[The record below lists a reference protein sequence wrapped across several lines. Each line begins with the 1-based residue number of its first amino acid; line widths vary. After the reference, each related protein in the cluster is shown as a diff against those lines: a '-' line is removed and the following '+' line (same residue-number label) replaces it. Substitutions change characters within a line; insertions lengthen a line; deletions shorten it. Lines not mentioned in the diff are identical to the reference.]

1 MTFCLFWPTG
11 ASCDKDAFFDPQILK
26 KRDKPMSRLKEFVL
40 EVGKIGEDT
49 DSSEPKG
56 ISRIR
61 NSKEYYEA
69 VDKTR
74 ELMEGAGMTV
84 TVDGV
89 GNIHGYLKGKDP
101 SKKILAVGSH
111 LDTVLHGG
119 IFDGNL
125 GVMSAIECAYRLK
138 EQGIRLEHD
147 LEIFGFNFEESSS
160 LGGTFGSRAILG
172 LADTGTP
179 NMVEAMKE
187 YHLTEE
193 QIRGSKIDGT
203 KYKSYL
209 ELHIEQGGTLDREK
223 LDIGI
228 VTGII
233 GVCRYDIIANGISNH
248 AGTTKMEYRKDALVA
263 MSKLIVKI
271 NDLALAYGDNFVA
284 TVGMINVEPGAE
296 NVVPGRCKV
305 TLEMRHMK
313 KEMYENFIKE
323 VMEYSKSIPD
333 AEFDFIPL
341 IEKSSVQSDARIMD
355 LMEKACKDCN
365 VKYIRMPSGAGHDA
379 NPMAHF
385 MPMGMIF
392 VPSKDGVSHSRFEWT
407 DWEYVDKGADV
418 LYHTILELD
427 KES

>member
-1 MTFCLFWPTG
+1 M
-11 ASCDKDAFFDPQILK
+11 
-26 KRDKPMSRLKEFVL
+26 L

-49 DSSEPKG
+49 ESSEPKG

-138 EQGIRLEHD
+138 EQGICLEHD

-172 LADTGTP
+172 LADTSTP

-193 QIRGSKIDGT
+193 QIRRAKIDGS

-233 GVCRYDIIANGISNH
+233 GVCR
-248 AGTTKMEYRKDALVA
+248 
-263 MSKLIVKI
+263 
-271 NDLALAYGDNFVA
+271 
-284 TVGMINVEPGAE
+284 
-296 NVVPGRCKV
+296 
-305 TLEMRHMK
+305 
-313 KEMYENFIKE
+313 
-323 VMEYSKSIPD
+323 
-333 AEFDFIPL
+333 
-341 IEKSSVQSDARIMD
+341 
-355 LMEKACKDCN
+355 
-365 VKYIRMPSGAGHDA
+365 
-379 NPMAHF
+379 
-385 MPMGMIF
+385 
-392 VPSKDGVSHSRFEWT
+392 
-407 DWEYVDKGADV
+407 
-418 LYHTILELD
+418 
-427 KES
+427 

>member
-1 MTFCLFWPTG
+1 
-11 ASCDKDAFFDPQILK
+11 
-26 KRDKPMSRLKEFVL
+26 MSRLKEFVL

-49 DSSEPKG
+49 ESSEPKG

-138 EQGIRLEHD
+138 EQGICLEHD

-172 LADTGTP
+172 LADTSTP

-193 QIRGSKIDGT
+193 QIRGAKIDGS

-323 VMEYSKSIPD
+323 IMEYSKSIPD

-355 LMEKACKDCN
+355 LMEKACKDCG

-427 KES
+427 KEA